1 MNLNKK
7 VEKLNEFCRLHKCD
21 DCPLAERK
29 ICRFDMSS
37 EEEVDNALKKIE
49 MFNKISSQEIKDSG
63 DRTEYA
69 TGAVRDLKEGKGRCD
84 LMPLEVVGGLLC
96 GDDADTIL
104 TIEEFK
110 VTGDVKFLYSCILTF
125 GLRINWGCN
134 EGEVLPDEVKI
145 FDMLLEVSKHFEQG
159 AKKYGEGNWQKGIPV
174 HSYIDS
180 AIRHYLKFCAGWH
193 DEPHDRAF
201 VWNLMCC
208 IWTMEHHPELDDW
221 TEKEEKTNA

>member
-1 MNLNKK
+1 MTLTEK

-104 TIEEFK
+104 TIEA
-110 VTGDVKFLYSCILTF
+110 
-125 GLRINWGCN
+125 
-134 EGEVLPDEVKI
+134 LPDEVKI